1 MSEFVQ
7 MYINNSLMSQD
18 HKRPIFIWYRH
29 DLLFQIVNYK
39 AVWIVYAGLERKV
52 LQFNKINGDE

>member
-1 MSEFVQ
+1 
-7 MYINNSLMSQD
+7 MSQD
-18 HKRPIFIWYRH
+18 HQRPIFIWYRH
-29 DLLFQIVNYK
+29 DLLFQIVDYK